1 MHDDLVDAVGWAVES
16 GVADPERVAI
26 YGGSYGGYA
35 ALVGATFTPT
45 SSGAPS
51 TSWVRRA

>member
-1 MHDDLVDAVGWAVES
+1 MHDDLVDAVGWAVEE

-35 ALVGATFTPT
+35 ALVVATCTPDLL
-45 SSGAPS
+45 
-51 TSWVRRA
+51 R